1 MHILSQNIKG
11 IAATITAIGVIVAG
25 TIALLNV
32 REDACDALLWTIQ
45 RDLFAAQQMR
55 TKATELGPTLTER
68 DAIEMNNQVIKSM
81 AESVQTFEQKREKEK
96 KECGR

>member
-1 MHILSQNIKG
+1 MRLLTENLKG
-11 IAATITAIGVIVAG
+11 IAATITALGVIVVG

-55 TKATELGPTLTER
+55 TKATELGPKLTEQ
-68 DAIEMNNQVIKSM
+68 DAIEMNEQVLKS
-81 AESVQTFEQKREKEK
+81 AGESVQTFEQRREKEK